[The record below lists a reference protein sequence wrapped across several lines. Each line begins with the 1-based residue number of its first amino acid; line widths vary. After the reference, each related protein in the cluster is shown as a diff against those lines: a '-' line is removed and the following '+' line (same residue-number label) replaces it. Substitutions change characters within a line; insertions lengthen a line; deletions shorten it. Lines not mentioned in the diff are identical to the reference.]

1 MLIMCD
7 KYGKDRLSDYQI
19 VQVSKGNSLVDV
31 LISFA
36 SVNLRLNLAT
46 FIATDISQ
54 HLIDRYSHEAL
65 KLSLW

>member
-7 KYGKDRLSDYQI
+7 KYGIDRLSDYQI

-46 FIATDISQ
+46 FIATDIS
-54 HLIDRYSHEAL
+54 
-65 KLSLW
+65 